1 MEHYHS
7 LGEISEPEEPSY
19 DVADC
24 VCSRYPCLRICP
36 CGRME
41 IGPEI
46 VEPLKRMQAETYGPQ
61 TTMVT
66 RAEVF
71 DDDNEGTN

>member
-1 MEHYHS
+1 
-7 LGEISEPEEPSY
+7 
-19 DVADC
+19 
-24 VCSRYPCLRICP
+24 
-36 CGRME
+36 ME